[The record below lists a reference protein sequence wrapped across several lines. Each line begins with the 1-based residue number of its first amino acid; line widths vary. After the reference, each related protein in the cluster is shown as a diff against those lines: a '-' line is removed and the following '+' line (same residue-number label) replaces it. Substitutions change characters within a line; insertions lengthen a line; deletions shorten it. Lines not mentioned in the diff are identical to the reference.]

1 MRIYSTQP
9 SSLMIC
15 SRWIPFQ
22 MRKRCTKCTLLTIG
36 LCSDLAKLP
45 MAEPASIL
53 SLEQLKNQ
61 NTMGCFS
68 FVIPEPFD
76 SII

>member
-1 MRIYSTQP
+1 
-9 SSLMIC
+9 
-15 SRWIPFQ
+15 
-22 MRKRCTKCTLLTIG
+22 
-36 LCSDLAKLP
+36 

-61 NTMGCFS
+61 NIMGCFS

-76 SII
+76 STYYLAIISLFMVIVLSCPLVIYST